1 MSSTITVGERICELS
16 LQITSVTD
24 FGVSMES
31 LLSGQSTPP
40 PEGARLDVAVGG
52 TVTGP
57 RLNGTGGAVDYINVR
72 ADGRFQLHI
81 HGVITTD
88 DGEKISLFADGT
100 AMPAEGTSSL
110 QLRENVSLTT
120 ASPAYSWVNHLH
132 IWALGTADVAKGTVN
147 LTYYA
152 A

>member
-1 MSSTITVGERICELS
+1 MRCLAATPYRLKWYTFR
-16 LQITSVTD
+16 SV
-24 FGVSMES
+24 FLV
-31 LLSGQSTPP
+31 QNYI
-40 PEGARLDVAVGG
+40 GANTRFDVAVGG
-52 TVTGP
+52 TMTGP
-57 RLNGTGGAVDYINVR
+57 RLNGTFAVVDYINAR
-72 ADGRFQLHI
+72 ADGRLQLHI

-120 ASPAYSWVNHLH
+120 SSPAYSWVNHPH
-132 IWALGTADVAKGTVN
+132 IWALGTADVAQGTVN